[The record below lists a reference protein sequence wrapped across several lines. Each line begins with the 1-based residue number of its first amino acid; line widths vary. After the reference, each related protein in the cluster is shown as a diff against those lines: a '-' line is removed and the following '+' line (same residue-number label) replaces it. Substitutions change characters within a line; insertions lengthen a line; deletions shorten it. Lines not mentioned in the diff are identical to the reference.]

1 MNKKAKKSKLYKT
14 TPHLFKRQNMRRS
27 QTLLDKRRDYVIS
40 YLNRNQ
46 AKQMKV
52 VVSELSDTLFLTER
66 TIYTIINE
74 GLSTAT
80 KV

>member
-1 MNKKAKKSKLYKT
+1 
-14 TPHLFKRQNMRRS
+14 MRRS

-52 VVSELSDTLFLTER
+52 VVSELSDALFLTER

-74 GLSTAT
+74 GLAT
-80 KV
+80 VSKN

>member
-1 MNKKAKKSKLYKT
+1 
-14 TPHLFKRQNMRRS
+14 MRRS
-27 QTLLDKRRDYVIS
+27 KTLLDKRRDYVIS

-80 KV
+80 RS

>member
-1 MNKKAKKSKLYKT
+1 M
-14 TPHLFKRQNMRRS
+14 KRSR
-27 QTLLDKRRDYVIS
+27 TLLDKRREYVIN

-74 GLSTAT
+74 GLAT
-80 KV
+80 EARA

>member
-1 MNKKAKKSKLYKT
+1 M
-14 TPHLFKRQNMRRS
+14 KRSR
-27 QTLLDKRRDYVIS
+27 TLLDKRRDYVIN
-40 YLNRNQ
+40 YLNCNQ

-74 GLSTAT
+74 GLSTEARA
-80 KV
+80 

>member
-1 MNKKAKKSKLYKT
+1 M
-14 TPHLFKRQNMRRS
+14 KRSR
-27 QTLLDKRRDYVIS
+27 TLLDKRRDYVIN
-40 YLNRNQ
+40 YLNSNQ

-74 GLSTAT
+74 GLSSEARA
-80 KV
+80 

>member
-1 MNKKAKKSKLYKT
+1 M
-14 TPHLFKRQNMRRS
+14 KRSR
-27 QTLLDKRRDYVIS
+27 TLLDKRRDYVIN
-40 YLNRNQ
+40 YLNNNQ

-74 GLSTAT
+74 GLSSEARA
-80 KV
+80 

>member
-1 MNKKAKKSKLYKT
+1 
-14 TPHLFKRQNMRRS
+14 MRRS
-27 QTLLDKRRDYVIS
+27 QTLLDKRRDYVIN

>member
-1 MNKKAKKSKLYKT
+1 M
-14 TPHLFKRQNMRRS
+14 KRSR
-27 QTLLDKRRDYVIS
+27 TLLDKRRDYVIN

-74 GLSTAT
+74 GLAT
-80 KV
+80 EAQA

>member
-1 MNKKAKKSKLYKT
+1 M
-14 TPHLFKRQNMRRS
+14 KRSR
-27 QTLLDKRRDYVIS
+27 TLLDKRREYVIN

-74 GLSTAT
+74 GLSLEARA
-80 KV
+80 

>member
-1 MNKKAKKSKLYKT
+1 M
-14 TPHLFKRQNMRRS
+14 KRSR
-27 QTLLDKRRDYVIS
+27 TLLDKRREYVIN
-40 YLNRNQ
+40 YINRNQ

-74 GLSTAT
+74 GLAT
-80 KV
+80 EARA

>member
-1 MNKKAKKSKLYKT
+1 
-14 TPHLFKRQNMRRS
+14 MRRS
-27 QTLLDKRRDYVIS
+27 RTLLDKRRDYVIN

-74 GLSTAT
+74 GLAT
-80 KV
+80 EART

>member
-1 MNKKAKKSKLYKT
+1 MKRSK
-14 TPHLFKRQNMRRS
+14 
-27 QTLLDKRRDYVIS
+27 TLLAKRRDFVIN

-52 VVSELSDTLFLTER
+52 VVSELSDALFLTER

-74 GLSTAT
+74 GLSLEVTA
-80 KV
+80 